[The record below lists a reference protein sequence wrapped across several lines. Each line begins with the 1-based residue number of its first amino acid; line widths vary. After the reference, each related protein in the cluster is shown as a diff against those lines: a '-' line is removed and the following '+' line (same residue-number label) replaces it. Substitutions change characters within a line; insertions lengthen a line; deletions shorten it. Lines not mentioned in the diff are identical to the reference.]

1 MINLLWKS
9 AIGLGVAGT
18 LAVAVATPS
27 LARVK
32 NVDPGYGYGYGS
44 QLYAAPY
51 SGYAYVPAY
60 GSRRWDNFD
69 DVGAPYTPC
78 YPSLAWQN
86 RC

>member
-18 LAVAVATPS
+18 LAVAVASPS

-44 QLYAAPY
+44 QFYAAPY
-51 SGYAYVPAY
+51 NGYAYVPAY
-60 GSRRWDNFD
+60 GSRRWDNSD

-78 YPSLAWQN
+78 YP
-86 RC
+86 